1 MYEKATVQSTAYL
14 DGLRGIAALVVFTF
28 HTLWAYCGFVEYGY
42 GDGPKNHHFLQ
53 LPFIRLIHAGHA
65 MVPIFFVVGGYV
77 MALKPLRRIRANE
90 VKGLHFQIAGS
101 VFRKTMR
108 LYIPAIV
115 TTFVSM
121 LTLRLGLW
129 EYQRHFIMNPRLFNY
144 PDKHPP
150 RAPTLAAELS
160 RWAGATADLGRIFSY
175 VNDGFVLPWFNPYDP
190 HLWTLPFEMRSTL
203 AVAAA
208 LLAISR
214 CRRAALRMAL
224 IFAAVVFS
232 CYLDRWE
239 CALFLSGTLL
249 ADFELSFLHD
259 DDPYAALSPKPSPP
273 PTTTLAVVLFLFLP
287 ALHLLS
293 TPNLRIAHTHPFGY
307 AFLATHLVPPSI
319 TDPKRFLHGLG
330 AVLLLASLLLCP
342 SPSPSSPSLLRRPF
356 TTRLATAAGK
366 RSYSLYL
373 VHGPVLHVVGYG
385 VAGRV
390 WAALGFER
398 GFSTQM
404 ASLEVARA
412 ERAKWAVGAGA
423 GAVCAWGVAWWA
435 AGVLER
441 GVGGWAER
449 LGGWVCGGRRG
460 REKGKKGV
468 VGERER
474 EGGLPR

>member
-90 VKGLHFQIAGS
+90 VNGLHFQLAGS
-101 VFRKTMR
+101 VFRKAMR

-129 EYQRHFIMNPRLFNY
+129 EYPRHFIMNPRLFNY

-150 RAPTLAAELS
+150 RAPTLVAELG
-160 RWAGATADLGRIFSY
+160 RWAGAAVDLGRVFSY
-175 VNDGFVLPWFNPYDP
+175 VNDGF
-190 HLWTLPFEMRSTL
+190 
-203 AVAAA
+203 
-208 LLAISR
+208 
-214 CRRAALRMAL
+214 
-224 IFAAVVFS
+224 
-232 CYLDRWE
+232 
-239 CALFLSGTLL
+239 
-249 ADFELSFLHD
+249 LSFLHD
-259 DDPYAALSPKPSPP
+259 DDDPYAALVSPKPSPP
-273 PTTTLAVVLFLFLP
+273 LTTTTLAVLLLLFLP
-287 ALHLLS
+287 SLYLLS

-307 AFLATHLVPPSI
+307 SLLATHLVPPTI

-330 AVLLLASLLLCP
+330 AVLLLASLLLRAP
-342 SPSPSSPSLLRRPF
+342 LRRLF

-373 VHGPVLHVVGYG
+373 VHGPILHVVGYG

-390 WAALGFER
+390 WTALGFAT
-398 GFSTQM
+398 GFSRQM
-404 ASLEVARA
+404 VSLEVARA
-412 ERAKWAVGAGA
+412 ERMRWAAGAGA
-423 GAVCAWGVAWWA
+423 GAVCAWGVAWWV

-441 GVGGWAER
+441 AVGGRRVGRWAER
-449 LGGWVCGGRRG
+449 LEGWVCGRRGKGSGMAGVEGERG
-460 REKGKKGV
+460 RE
-468 VGERER
+468 
-474 EGGLPR
+474 LPR

>member
-53 LPFIRLIHAGHA
+53 LPFIRLLHAGHA
-65 MVPIFFVVGGYV
+65 MVPIFFVIGGYV
-77 MALKPLRRIRANE
+77 MALKPLRRIRSNE
-90 VKGLHFQIAGS
+90 VQGLHFQLAGS
-101 VFRKTMR
+101 VFRKAMR
-108 LYIPAIV
+108 LYIPALV
-115 TTFVSM
+115 MTFVSM

-129 EYQRHFIMNPRLFNY
+129 EYPRHFIMNPRLFNY

-150 RAPTLAAELS
+150 RAPTLVAELG
-160 RWAGATADLGRIFSY
+160 RWAGAAVDLGRVFSY

-214 CRRAALRMAL
+214 CRRAGLRIALV
-224 IFAAVVFS
+224 FAAVVFA

-259 DDPYAALSPKPSPP
+259 DDDPYAALVSPKPSPP
-273 PTTTLAVVLFLFLP
+273 LTTTTLATILLLFLP
-287 ALHLLS
+287 ALYLLS

-307 AFLATHLVPPSI
+307 AFLATHLVPPTI

-330 AVLLLASLLLCP
+330 AILLLASLLLWAP
-342 SPSPSSPSLLRRPF
+342 LRRLF

-373 VHGPVLHVVGYG
+373 VHGPILHVVGYG

-390 WAALGFER
+390 WTALGFAT
-398 GFSTQM
+398 GFSRQM
-404 ASLEVARA
+404 
-412 ERAKWAVGAGA
+412 
-423 GAVCAWGVAWWA
+423 
-435 AGVLER
+435 
-441 GVGGWAER
+441 
-449 LGGWVCGGRRG
+449 
-460 REKGKKGV
+460 
-468 VGERER
+468 
-474 EGGLPR
+474 